1 MIDVMNRTRSQHI
14 LTLEDPIE
22 YLHKHNK
29 SIVNQREIGVDSENY
44 ASYNFV

>member
-1 MIDVMNRTRSQHI
+1 MIDLINEERNCHI

-29 SIVNQREIGVDSENY
+29 SIVNQREIGIDSL
-44 ASYNFV
+44 